1 VATSPVLIEIR
12 YSDGCP
18 YYEPT
23 LELVRLAVSELG
35 IDAEVIETRVR
46 DFDHAKQ
53 IGFPGSPTVLVNG
66 RDIEPLALT
75 AIFRYRVYETPNGIS
90 GVPPRPLLDAAL
102 LRAR

>member
-12 YSDGCP
+12 YFDGCP
-18 YYEPT
+18 NCEPT
-23 LELVRLAVSELG
+23 LELVRIAVRELG
-35 IDAEVIETRVR
+35 IHAEIIETRVL
-46 DFDHAKQ
+46 DLDHAKQ

-66 RDIEPLALT
+66 RDIEPRTLPT
-75 AIFRYRVYETPNGIS
+75 SFHCRVYETATGIS